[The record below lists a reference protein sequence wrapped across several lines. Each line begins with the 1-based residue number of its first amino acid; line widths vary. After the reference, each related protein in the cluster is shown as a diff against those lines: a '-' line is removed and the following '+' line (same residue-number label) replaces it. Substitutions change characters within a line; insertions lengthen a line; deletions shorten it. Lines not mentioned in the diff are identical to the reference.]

1 MKTEYFI
8 YSILVDAPDRTLV
21 KLGRAASLR
30 QRISEIQTGCPY
42 DIRRVV
48 ACDVLD
54 EYEGGMRE
62 AQMHELYGQHRLRGE
77 WFDPW
82 GRIATEIDVEGLIS
96 DLRDV
101 AAERLQDSVRIVSM
115 TPYIDS
121 VGKRRMQTKYLAGC
135 DLPKL
140 TDEDGYP
147 INAPYRVGDVR
158 DPVTVVMKRPRR
170 LFRRH

>member
-1 MKTEYFI
+1 RDRAGAPAASACRVRRLGEHRRRLAVDEIRGRAGPVGVCAAKGRRRASTQGNSVKTEYFI

-101 AAERLQDSVRIVSM
+101 AAERL
-115 TPYIDS
+115 
-121 VGKRRMQTKYLAGC
+121 
-135 DLPKL
+135 
-140 TDEDGYP
+140 
-147 INAPYRVGDVR
+147 
-158 DPVTVVMKRPRR
+158 
-170 LFRRH
+170 